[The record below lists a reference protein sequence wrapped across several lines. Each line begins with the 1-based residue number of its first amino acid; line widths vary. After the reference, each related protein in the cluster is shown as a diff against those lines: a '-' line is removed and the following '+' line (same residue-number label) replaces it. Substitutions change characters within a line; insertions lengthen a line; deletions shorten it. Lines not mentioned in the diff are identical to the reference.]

1 MKKIAVLFLSGLF
14 VATLSAT
21 APAQDRYDRYE
32 RYPGGGPPPPRAA
45 GAPPPQHAVYGQPYF
60 FGHVGFFEPNDD
72 APTLTGGGLGGYDT
86 GGSFD
91 FGIGSRVSPILAIE
105 GALGGFSAERG
116 PDEVAVVPLTFGLR
130 LIVPNPV
137 IEPYLGAGLGMY
149 IADLKEPGIDDS
161 DATIGG
167 YVAIGMDAWLN
178 PRMAL
183 NFEGKYHF
191 AKPEFNGIEVDVSG
205 WTLGMGV
212 RISF

>member
-1 MKKIAVLFLSGLF
+1 M
-14 VATLSAT
+14 
-21 APAQDRYDRYE
+21 
-32 RYPGGGPPPPRAA
+32 
-45 GAPPPQHAVYGQPYF
+45 
-60 FGHVGFFEPNDD
+60 GFFEPNND

-91 FGIGSRVSPILAIE
+91 IGIGSRVSPILAIE

-116 PDEVAVVPLTFGLR
+116 PDEVTVVPLTFGVR
-130 LIVPNPV
+130 LIVPHPV

-149 IADLKEPGIDDS
+149 FADLKEPGIDDS
-161 DATIGG
+161 DATVGG
-167 YVAIGMDAWLN
+167 YVSIGMDAWLN

-191 AKPEFNGIEVDVSG
+191 AEPRFNGIDVDVSG

>member
-1 MKKIAVLFLSGLF
+1 MKKIAALFLSGFF

-60 FGHVGFFEPNDD
+60 FGHVGFFEPNND

-91 FGIGSRVSPILAIE
+91 IGIGSRVSPILAIE

-116 PDEVAVVPLTFGLR
+116 PDEVTVVPLTFGVR
-130 LIVPNPV
+130 LIVPHPV

-149 IADLKEPGIDDS
+149 FADLKEPGIDDS
-161 DATIGG
+161 DATVGG
-167 YVAIGMDAWLN
+167 YVSIGMDAWLN

-191 AKPEFNGIEVDVSG
+191 AEPRFNGIDVDVSG

>member
-1 MKKIAVLFLSGLF
+1 MKKIAALFLSGVF
-14 VATLSAT
+14 VAALSTTAT
-21 APAQDRYDRYE
+21 AQDRYDRYE

-45 GAPPPQHAVYGQPYF
+45 APPPPRHAVHGQAYF

-72 APTLTGGGLGGYDT
+72 DPTLTGGGLGGYDT

-91 FGIGSRVSPILAIE
+91 VGIGSRVSPILAIE
-105 GALGGFSAERG
+105 GALGGFGADRG
-116 PDEVAVVPLTFGLR
+116 PDEVSVVPLTFGLR

-149 IADLKEPGIDDS
+149 FADLKEPGIDDS
-161 DATIGG
+161 DATVGG
-167 YVAIGMDAWLN
+167 YVSVGMDAWLN
-178 PRMAL
+178 PRIAL

-191 AKPEFNGIEVDVSG
+191 AEPEFNGIDVDVSG

-212 RISF
+212 RLSF